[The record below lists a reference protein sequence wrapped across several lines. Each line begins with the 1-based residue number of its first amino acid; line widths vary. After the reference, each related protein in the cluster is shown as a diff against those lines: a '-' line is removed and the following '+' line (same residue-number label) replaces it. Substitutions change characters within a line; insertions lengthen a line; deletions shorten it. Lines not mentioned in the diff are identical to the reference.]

1 MRTLSGSV
9 VPFSLACLLACGG
22 GAAPAAGPSA
32 PEPAAPSPSAGGASP
47 SVDAGAPTT
56 TLAVTDAGDTQG
68 SKLAETHSSPPA
80 AASAGQP
87 SKPPHSHEVGRSPQ
101 DIRAIIQ
108 ARRDEARACYDGAL
122 ADHPGIEGDLVIQWT
137 IDPKGN
143 VTQVSL
149 DSSRSQIVEPT
160 VVACISDI
168 IKKVQFAASQGGYET
183 RAFYPF
189 NFHPHHGGAK
199 PAAQ

>member
-1 MRTLSGSV
+1 M
-9 VPFSLACLLACGG
+9 A
-22 GAAPAAGPSA
+22 PSA
-32 PEPAAPSPSAGGASP
+32 SAGGATSSP
-47 SVDAGAPTT
+47 DAGASTT

-68 SKLAETHSSPPA
+68 AKLAETHASGPTGASVPA
-80 AASAGQP
+80 AASAAQP
-87 SKPPHSHEVGRSPQ
+87 AKAPHSHDVGRSPQ

-108 ARRDEARACYDGAL
+108 ARRDEARACYDSAL

-149 DSSRSQIVEPT
+149 DASRSQIVEPT
-160 VVACISDI
+160 VVACVSDI
-168 IKKVQFAASQGGYET
+168 IKKVQFAASAGGFET

-189 NFHPHHGGAK
+189 NFHPHHGAK
-199 PAAQ
+199 PAAP